1 MGLILQNTGTRWR
14 RSNSRI
20 PATTQGVW
28 ACWHCNGQED
38 VSRVRD
44 LSLGGLFLETAALRA
59 IGTHTKVDFLV
70 GEGQIRA
77 DAVVR
82 HIVAGRG
89 LGRQISAI
97 NEKERCKIASL
108 PRTLRS
114 SRVRVPIC
122 RAFSV

>member
-1 MGLILQNTGTRWR
+1 MGLMLQNTATPSR

-20 PATTQGVW
+20 PTTTQGVW
-28 ACWHCNGQED
+28 ACWYCNGRED

-59 IGTHTKVDFLV
+59 IGTPTKVDFLV

-89 LGRQISAI
+89 LGRQCGA
-97 NEKERCKIASL
+97 RTPDDPPHVAL
-108 PRTLRS
+108 PLRRPRS
-114 SRVRVPIC
+114 
-122 RAFSV
+122 

>member
-1 MGLILQNTGTRWR
+1 MLQYTATPSR

-20 PATTQGVW
+20 PTTTQGVW
-28 ACWHCNGQED
+28 ACWHCNGRED

-77 DAVVR
+77 DAEVR
-82 HIVAGRG
+82 HVVAGRG
-89 LGRQISAI
+89 LGLKLTAVTEQDRR
-97 NEKERCKIASL
+97 KFASL
-108 PRTLRS
+108 LRRLRS
-114 SRVRVPIC
+114 
-122 RAFSV
+122 